1 MCSFHEFRVKKRSE
15 KYVLVDHKIG
25 EHPEDSVPALGD
37 RNWIGGGNGQ
47 TPAFFTLPAPSHS
60 HEHILFLMAAFSASA
75 LFPPNGMCDQKKA
88 TCRFFS
94 FLISIRPL
102 CQLVAF
108 VSYFCGV
115 IFLDNCC
122 SSIEMCLLVI
132 FPFPIFGLAKTIH
145 VSHMLPLCFNGV

>member
-60 HEHILFLMAAFSASA
+60 HEHPLSYGRLFRECSLSAERNVWSEKSH
-75 LFPPNGMCDQKKA
+75 LPF
-88 TCRFFS
+88 FFS

-102 CQLVAF
+102 CQLVASF
-108 VSYFCGV
+108 SYFCGV
-115 IFLDNCC
+115 IFLDNCF
-122 SSIEMCLLVI
+122 SSLQMCLLAI

-145 VSHMLPLCFNGV
+145 VSHMLPLL